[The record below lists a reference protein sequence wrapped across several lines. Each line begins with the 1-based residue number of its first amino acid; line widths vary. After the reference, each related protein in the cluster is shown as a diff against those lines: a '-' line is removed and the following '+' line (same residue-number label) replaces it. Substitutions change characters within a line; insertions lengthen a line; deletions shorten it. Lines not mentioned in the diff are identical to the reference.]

1 MSNIIHEPV
10 LLEESLTN
18 LIDNYSGNYLD
29 VTAGFGGHSSGIL
42 DIISHEGRLISS
54 DRDQDSI
61 NYLNNRFSENP
72 NINIIKSNFSQI
84 CQALKKENIEF
95 KFDGIIAD
103 LGMSSFQLDNSER
116 GFSFMRN
123 GKLDMRM
130 DQQQNLI
137 AKDWINTAP
146 ENEIA
151 NVIWRFGEESS
162 SRKIAKEIVRKRK
175 KKLIE
180 TTEKLAEIITDVKK
194 NTAYKNKKH
203 PATKTFQGIRI
214 FINNELEELKLFLD
228 NSLELLNPKGRL
240 CIISFHSLEDRIVK
254 RFFRDNSR
262 IDPNLAKLP
271 NMQDTSMLKV
281 IAKKI
286 KPTESE
292 IIHNPRARSAVLRVA
307 ERTSLL

>member
-162 SRKIAKEIVRKRK
+162 SRKIAKEIVKKRQ

-180 TTEKLAEIITDVKK
+180 TTEDLAEIITDVKK

>member
-42 DIISHEGRLISS
+42 DIISHEGRIISS

-162 SRKIAKEIVRKRK
+162 SRKIAKEIVKKRK

-180 TTEKLAEIITDVKK
+180 TTEELAEIITDVKK

>member
-162 SRKIAKEIVRKRK
+162 SRKIAKEIVKKRK

-180 TTEKLAEIITDVKK
+180 TTEDLAEIITDVKK

>member
-61 NYLNNRFSENP
+61 NYLNNRFSENS

-162 SRKIAKEIVRKRK
+162 SRKIAKEIVKKRK

-180 TTEKLAEIITDVKK
+180 TTEELAEIITDVKK

>member
-1 MSNIIHEPV
+1 MSNIIHQPV

-162 SRKIAKEIVRKRK
+162 SRKIAKEIVKKRK

>member
-10 LLEESLTN
+10 LLEQSLTN

-162 SRKIAKEIVRKRK
+162 SRKIAKEIVKKRK

>member
-162 SRKIAKEIVRKRK
+162 SRKIAKEIVKKRK

>member
-137 AKDWINTAP
+137 AKDWINTAT

-162 SRKIAKEIVRKRK
+162 SRKIAKEIVKKRK

-180 TTEKLAEIITDVKK
+180 TTEELAEIITDVKK

>member
-137 AKDWINTAP
+137 AKDWINTAT

-162 SRKIAKEIVRKRK
+162 SRKIAKEIVKKRK

-180 TTEKLAEIITDVKK
+180 TTEDLAEIITDVKK
-194 NTAYKNKKH
+194 NTSYKNKKH

>member
-162 SRKIAKEIVRKRK
+162 SRKIAKEIVKKRK

-180 TTEKLAEIITDVKK
+180 TTEELAEIITDVKK

-228 NSLELLNPKGRL
+228 NRQFKN
-240 CIISFHSLEDRIVK
+240 
-254 RFFRDNSR
+254 
-262 IDPNLAKLP
+262 
-271 NMQDTSMLKV
+271 
-281 IAKKI
+281 
-286 KPTESE
+286 
-292 IIHNPRARSAVLRVA
+292 
-307 ERTSLL
+307 

>member
-162 SRKIAKEIVRKRK
+162 SRKIAKEIVKKRK

-180 TTEKLAEIITDVKK
+180 TTEELAEIITDVKK
-194 NTAYKNKKH
+194 NTSYKNKKH

>member
-162 SRKIAKEIVRKRK
+162 SRKIAKEIVKKRK

-180 TTEKLAEIITDVKK
+180 TTEDLAEIITDVKK
-194 NTAYKNKKH
+194 NTSYKNKKH

>member
-1 MSNIIHEPV
+1 
-10 LLEESLTN
+10 
-18 LIDNYSGNYLD
+18 
-29 VTAGFGGHSSGIL
+29 
-42 DIISHEGRLISS
+42 
-54 DRDQDSI
+54 
-61 NYLNNRFSENP
+61 NRFSENP

-162 SRKIAKEIVRKRK
+162 SRKIAKEIVKKRK

-180 TTEKLAEIITDVKK
+180 TTEELAEIITDVKK

>member
-162 SRKIAKEIVRKRK
+162 SRKIAKEIVKKRK

-180 TTEKLAEIITDVKK
+180 TTEELAEIITDVKK

>member
-162 SRKIAKEIVRKRK
+162 SRKIAKEIVKKRQ

-180 TTEKLAEIITDVKK
+180 TTEDLAEIITDVKK
-194 NTAYKNKKH
+194 NTSYKNKKH